1 MQDIKVK
8 PNKGFVMQL
17 ESYCVEIGVDETLA
31 KKEKLNKNCFSAD
44 KREKNTNKTQNQN
57 VEEEFLDFSVK
68 KPNLQRRTS
77 LTKG

>member
-1 MQDIKVK
+1 
-8 PNKGFVMQL
+8 MQL

-57 VEEEFLDFSVK
+57 VEEEFLDF
-68 KPNLQRRTS
+68 
-77 LTKG
+77 